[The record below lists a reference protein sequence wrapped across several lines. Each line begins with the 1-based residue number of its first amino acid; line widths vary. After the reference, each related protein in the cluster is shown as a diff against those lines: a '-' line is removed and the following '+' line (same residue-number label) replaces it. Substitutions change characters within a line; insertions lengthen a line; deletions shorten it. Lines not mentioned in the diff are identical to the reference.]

1 MSLRVA
7 AAAVATVFVPAAG
20 DLLVTL
26 EPGTAPT
33 PGDPSGPRHVSCRP
47 SSRWLLRRELTRT
60 GCAAIAAVSGSR
72 KTKVRRQT
80 ARRSRAL
87 SRPGRRAGTIVGR
100 RR

>member
-33 PGDPSGPRHVSCRP
+33 PGDPSGPVMFRAVRLP
-47 SSRWLLRRELTRT
+47 AASS
-60 GCAAIAAVSGSR
+60 GAS
-72 KTKVRRQT
+72 
-80 ARRSRAL
+80 
-87 SRPGRRAGTIVGR
+87 
-100 RR
+100 